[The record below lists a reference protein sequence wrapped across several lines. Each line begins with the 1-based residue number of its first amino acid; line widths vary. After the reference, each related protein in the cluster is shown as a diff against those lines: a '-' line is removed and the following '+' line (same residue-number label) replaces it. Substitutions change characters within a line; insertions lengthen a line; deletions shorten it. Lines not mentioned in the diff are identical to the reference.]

1 MTLRVTYT
9 DSNLNDYV
17 ALKRS
22 NGALCIELGPPLF
35 GIVSKAG
42 KINGLKAELK
52 EALAAIGLSGITSHF
67 SETMMNYARDVLPH
81 TAIPETVGL
90 GAVAYVLKKL
100 WDMGK
105 LILGYIHHA
114 TIDEIG
120 SWMGMIEEAKQ
131 NSDITV
137 NSGDM
142 VL

>member
-1 MTLRVTYT
+1 
-9 DSNLNDYV
+9 
-17 ALKRS
+17 
-22 NGALCIELGPPLF
+22 
-35 GIVSKAG
+35 
-42 KINGLKAELK
+42 
-52 EALAAIGLSGITSHF
+52 
-67 SETMMNYARDVLPH
+67 
-81 TAIPETVGL
+81 
-90 GAVAYVLKKL
+90 
-100 WDMGK
+100 MGK